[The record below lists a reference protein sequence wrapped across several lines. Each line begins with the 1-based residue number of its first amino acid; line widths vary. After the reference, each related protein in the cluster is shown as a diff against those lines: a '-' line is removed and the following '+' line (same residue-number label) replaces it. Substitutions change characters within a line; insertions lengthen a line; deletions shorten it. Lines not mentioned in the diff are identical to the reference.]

1 LAEKLTK
8 KGRKMENLQVSNDV
22 LIPQIKGHDG
32 DDVRFVLDHHLSMIF
47 YSASLL
53 KQQ

>member
-1 LAEKLTK
+1 MK
-8 KGRKMENLQVSNDV
+8 KWLNQNRGRNLQVSNDV